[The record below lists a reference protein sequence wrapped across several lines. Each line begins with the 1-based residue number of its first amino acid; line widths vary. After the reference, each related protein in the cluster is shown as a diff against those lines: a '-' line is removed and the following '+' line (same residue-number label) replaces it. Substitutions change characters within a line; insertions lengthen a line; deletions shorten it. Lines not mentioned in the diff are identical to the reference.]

1 MKPPVLLLSF
11 FASFAALFSLSYSIE
26 LAISPV
32 VITGLLVI
40 LQADYGRRSKSL
52 TVTIKERK
60 SDEGLR
66 LAA

>member
-1 MKPPVLLLSF
+1 MKPPILLLSF

-26 LAISPV
+26 LAISPMV
-32 VITGLLVI
+32 VTGLLAI
-40 LQADYGRRSKSL
+40 LRVDYGRRL
-52 TVTIKERK
+52 TPLSVKVNDRA

>member
-26 LAISPV
+26 MAISPV
-32 VITGLLVI
+32 VVTGLLVM

-52 TVTIKERK
+52 TAAVKEQK